1 MSFRPSPSR
10 SPYILPFPIR
20 PCLPPPLGVRGDGLH
35 PAAVRGKRVAAGMVR
50 WVPMLLF
57 SSLDVRGTG
66 FVVPADVSAWFDAE
80 HAFHEKRSASRMKR
94 TKNPARGTRIA
105 AQHALK
111 SFKVFLRSKWRY
123 LFHAWRAK
131 LDRDGSMT
139 VARKEL
145 WKTCAELGWHGDVNA
160 LWHSLD
166 SDDSGSCTLDEFTVA
181 EARPLA
187 IFRRAAVE
195 RYGSVLRQFRALLSA
210 AKVKGPGGRLSRA
223 AWGAASTKLGCQYDA
238 PVVFDLLDWQE
249 AGSLCMRDLRWM
261 DAWAPAAWL
270 AEQPDPEA
278 AADFKR
284 ALLQKYGGS
293 VVKAWRLGLD
303 RDSTGTATFKEVQLA
318 AQKIGFGGNVAAA
331 FLAMDSEMCGC
342 VALDALSPEA
352 AQELMRFRH
361 WAFQMFGCVLL
372 AFQALDADRS
382 DSISWREFRK
392 AMRTHAYKG
401 DLEALFSTLDG
412 DGGGTISK
420 AEVAFLDDWCEPLS
434 LRGDDG
440 GDAQR
445 RPSVPPGP
453 PRSRS
458 GGPPGPPEDLPLE
471 VTDPH

>member
-1 MSFRPSPSR
+1 MGHGVGTA
-10 SPYILPFPIR
+10 
-20 PCLPPPLGVRGDGLH
+20 PPPTSGQGTRSAERPASRR
-35 PAAVRGKRVAAGMVR
+35 PAAGRRHTIGLDAESEATGFTQQQFVENASRLGWYGGFE
-50 WVPMLLF
+50 MLLF

-223 AWGAASTKLGCQYDA
+223 AWGAASTMPPWCSTSWTGRRQAACA
-238 PVVFDLLDWQE
+238 CATC
-249 AGSLCMRDLRWM
+249 AGWT
-261 DAWAPAAWL
+261 P
-270 AEQPDPEA
+270 
-278 AADFKR
+278 
-284 ALLQKYGGS
+284 
-293 VVKAWRLGLD
+293 GLP
-303 RDSTGTATFKEVQLA
+303 R
-318 AQKIGFGGNVAAA
+318 
-331 FLAMDSEMCGC
+331 
-342 VALDALSPEA
+342 
-352 AQELMRFRH
+352 
-361 WAFQMFGCVLL
+361 
-372 AFQALDADRS
+372 
-382 DSISWREFRK
+382 
-392 AMRTHAYKG
+392 
-401 DLEALFSTLDG
+401 
-412 DGGGTISK
+412 
-420 AEVAFLDDWCEPLS
+420 
-434 LRGDDG
+434 RG
-440 GDAQR
+440 
-445 RPSVPPGP
+445 
-453 PRSRS
+453 
-458 GGPPGPPEDLPLE
+458 
-471 VTDPH
+471 